1 MANDVQRIR
10 EWMPERNDL
19 SLISDWIPRNA
30 TVLDLGCGD
39 GALLAYLKAN
49 KGVRGYGLE
58 IDQDNLAACFENGVN
73 VIEQDLD
80 NGLDNFQNDRFDYVV
95 MTQAL
100 QAVLRPDR
108 ILAEMLRV
116 GREAII
122 TFPNFG
128 HWRVRSYLAFKG
140 RMPVS
145 SALPYE
151 WYDTPN
157 IHLCTV
163 NDFETHCRK
172 NDIRIIQREVVNRDH
187 RSSTLPRLLPNLFG
201 EIAIYRVTR

>member
-1 MANDVQRIR
+1 MRD
-10 EWMPERNDL
+10 DL
-19 SLISDWIPRNA
+19 RLISDWIPAA
-30 TVLDLGCGD
+30 TRVLDLGCGD
-39 GALLAYLKAN
+39 GTLLAHLRRDK
-49 KGVRGYGLE
+49 KVVGYGLE
-58 IDQDNLAACFENGVN
+58 IDQDNLASCFEKGVN

-80 NGLDNFQNDRFDYVV
+80 KGLDNFESNRFDYVV

-108 ILAEMLRV
+108 ILGEMLRV

-128 HWRVRSYLAFKG
+128 HWRVRSYLGLKG

-163 NDFETHCRK
+163 KDFETHCAK
-172 NDIRIIQREVVNRDH
+172 NGIRIIERRVVNRHH
-187 RSSTLPRLLPNLFG
+187 RSGLLTRTLPNLFG